1 MTNYKQ
7 ILQDLKGIAF
17 YHPQI
22 NSFGVGDITQIT
34 MDIETK
40 KEPRYTK
47 MYVVPGTVNLNQ
59 NVLSYQFSIIIL
71 DKIEDDYSNQRD
83 VMSDTLEIAKD
94 VFTILYQSY
103 TAQYGDFTLY
113 YEPAWGPNVTPFLER
128 YESVLGGWTLNVT
141 INEPFDYNSCVLP
154 FSGLTLPASVNLVDY
169 KQIIEDLE
177 DVANA
182 HEQLNSFGFGDLTQ
196 ITMDVLTKQEPKYSR
211 MYVIPAD
218 TILDEN
224 QLTLNFTIIIAD
236 KLEDDYSNQR
246 DVLSDTLEIIKDVYT
261 ILYLSEYETV
271 WGASVEP
278 FLERFESVLAGWTM
292 NITLTQ
298 PFDYNRCILPEIDF
312 TATKWSELAEL
323 WDEVNKKYN
332 KI

>member
-22 NSFGVGDITQIT
+22 NSFGIGDITQIT
-34 MDIETK
+34 QDIETK
-40 KEPRYTK
+40 QEPRYTK
-47 MYVVPGTVNLNQ
+47 MYVVPGTVTLNQ
-59 NVLSYQFSIIIL
+59 NVLSYQLSIIIL

-94 VFTILYQSY
+94 IFTILYQSY
-103 TAQYGDFTLY
+103 TSQYGDFTLY
-113 YEPAWGPNVTPFLER
+113 YEPEWGPNVTPFLER
-128 YESVLGGWTLNVT
+128 YETILGGWTLNVT
-141 INEPFDYNSCVLP
+141 INQPFDYNNCVLP
-154 FSGLTLPASVNLVDY
+154 FSGLSLPTSVNVVNY

-177 DVANA
+177 DIANT
-182 HEQLNSFGFGDLTQ
+182 HEQVNSFGYGDLTQ
-196 ITMDVLTKQEPKYSR
+196 LTMDVQTKQEPEYTR
-211 MYVIPAD
+211 LYVLPAD

-224 QLTLNFTIIIAD
+224 QLTLNFTIIVAD

-261 ILYLSEYETV
+261 VLYLSEYETE

-298 PFDYNRCILPEIDF
+298 PFDYNRCVLPEIDF
-312 TATKWSELAEL
+312 TATKWSELAQL

>member
-94 VFTILYQSY
+94 VFTILS
-103 TAQYGDFTLY
+103 
-113 YEPAWGPNVTPFLER
+113 
-128 YESVLGGWTLNVT
+128 
-141 INEPFDYNSCVLP
+141 
-154 FSGLTLPASVNLVDY
+154 
-169 KQIIEDLE
+169 
-177 DVANA
+177 
-182 HEQLNSFGFGDLTQ
+182 
-196 ITMDVLTKQEPKYSR
+196 
-211 MYVIPAD
+211 
-218 TILDEN
+218 
-224 QLTLNFTIIIAD
+224 
-236 KLEDDYSNQR
+236 
-246 DVLSDTLEIIKDVYT
+246 
-261 ILYLSEYETV
+261 
-271 WGASVEP
+271 
-278 FLERFESVLAGWTM
+278 
-292 NITLTQ
+292 
-298 PFDYNRCILPEIDF
+298 
-312 TATKWSELAEL
+312 
-323 WDEVNKKYN
+323 
-332 KI
+332 

>member
-1 MTNYKQ
+1 
-7 ILQDLKGIAF
+7 
-17 YHPQI
+17 
-22 NSFGVGDITQIT
+22 
-34 MDIETK
+34 
-40 KEPRYTK
+40 
-47 MYVVPGTVNLNQ
+47 
-59 NVLSYQFSIIIL
+59 
-71 DKIEDDYSNQRD
+71 
-83 VMSDTLEIAKD
+83 
-94 VFTILYQSY
+94 
-103 TAQYGDFTLY
+103 
-113 YEPAWGPNVTPFLER
+113 
-128 YESVLGGWTLNVT
+128 VT

>member
-1 MTNYKQ
+1 
-7 ILQDLKGIAF
+7 
-17 YHPQI
+17 
-22 NSFGVGDITQIT
+22 
-34 MDIETK
+34 
-40 KEPRYTK
+40 
-47 MYVVPGTVNLNQ
+47 
-59 NVLSYQFSIIIL
+59 
-71 DKIEDDYSNQRD
+71 
-83 VMSDTLEIAKD
+83 LEIAKD
-94 VFTILYQSY
+94 IFTILYQSY
-103 TAQYGDFTLY
+103 TSQYGDFTLY
-113 YEPAWGPNVTPFLER
+113 YEPEWGPNVTPFLER
-128 YESVLGGWTLNVT
+128 YETILGGWTLNVT
-141 INEPFDYNSCVLP
+141 INQPFDYNNCVLP
-154 FSGLTLPASVNLVDY
+154 FSGLSLPTSVNVVNY

-177 DVANA
+177 DIANT
-182 HEQLNSFGFGDLTQ
+182 HEQVNSFGYGDLTQ
-196 ITMDVLTKQEPKYSR
+196 LTMDVQTKQEPEYTR
-211 MYVIPAD
+211 LYVLPAD

-224 QLTLNFTIIIAD
+224 QLTLNFTIIVAD

-261 ILYLSEYETV
+261 VLYLSEYETE

-298 PFDYNRCILPEIDF
+298 PFDYNRCVLPEIDF